1 LSENET
7 AGVSPS
13 RSVNEAKVVARKSST
28 VLSPADPV
36 PAGYG
41 EWLTRLKADIRRS
54 QTRALVRVNTEM
66 IHLYWRI
73 GRDILE
79 RQGQGGWGAK
89 IVDRI
94 AVDLRNE
101 FTGVDGFSRTNL
113 LYMRAFADAWTDEDF
128 VQRVVGQIPWGLN
141 IELLTKL
148 KDAASRRWYAQAALQ
163 HGWSRSVLAHQI
175 ETRLRERNGNSL
187 NNFAATLPPPESDMV
202 AAVFKDPYTLDFVT
216 LAPDAQERH
225 LEAKLIERIRDF
237 LLEMGRGFAF
247 VGSQYHLEIGDQ
259 DFYIDLLLYHIP
271 LHRYVVV
278 DLKMGRFTAEFAG
291 KMNFYINAVNRQLR
305 TPGDNETVGLVLCR
319 ERDRLIVDYSL
330 GGITAPIAVAKYEHT
345 ILPTSLSSALPA
357 PEVVEAGL
365 VAIIAEAGETAGGA
379 RDDEES

>member
-1 LSENET
+1 MFGDAPELFDRNCSKLSK
-7 AGVSPS
+7 P
-13 RSVNEAKVVARKSST
+13 
-28 VLSPADPV
+28 LSPGAVDQAP
-36 PAGYG
+36 PGYV

-54 QTRALVRVNTEM
+54 QTRALVRVNAEM
-66 IHLYWRI
+66 IHLYWCI

-79 RQGQGGWGAK
+79 RQGHEGWGAK

-101 FTGVDGFSRTNL
+101 FPGVDGFSRTNL
-113 LYMRAFADAWTDEDF
+113 LYMRAFAEAWADEEF

-148 KDAASRRWYAQAALQ
+148 KDAVTRRWYAQAALQ
-163 HGWSRSVLAHQI
+163 YGWSRPALAHQI
-175 ETRLRERNGNSL
+175 ETRLYERDGKSL
-187 NNFAATLPPPESDMV
+187 NNFTATLPPPESDMV
-202 AAVFKDPYTLDFVT
+202 AAAFKDPYTLDFVT
-216 LAPDAQERH
+216 LAPDAHERH

-237 LLEMGRGFAF
+237 LLEMGKGFAF
-247 VGSQYHLEIGDQ
+247 VGSQYHLAVGDQ

-305 TPGDNETVGLVLCR
+305 TQGDNEAVGLVLCR

-345 ILPTSLSSALPA
+345 VLPATIAAALPA
-357 PEVVEAGL
+357 PEVVEAGV
-365 VAIIAEAGETAGGA
+365 VAIFADETS
-379 RDDEES
+379 DSDQSNEES

>member
-1 LSENET
+1 MKEGLDILASKLST
-7 AGVSPS
+7 PQSLA
-13 RSVNEAKVVARKSST
+13 ST
-28 VLSPADPV
+28 DQDP
-36 PAGYG
+36 PGYG
-41 EWLTRLKADIRRS
+41 EWLVRLKADIRQS
-54 QTRALVRVNTEM
+54 QTRALVRVNAEM
-66 IHLYWRI
+66 IQLYWRI

-94 AVDLRNE
+94 AADLRGE
-101 FTGVDGFSRTNL
+101 FPGVDGFSRTNL
-113 LYMRAFADAWTDEDF
+113 LYMRAFADAWADEEF

-148 KDAASRRWYAQAALQ
+148 KDATTREWYAQAALQ
-163 HGWSRSVLAHQI
+163 HGWSRAVLAHQI
-175 ETRLRERNGNSL
+175 ETRLHERSGKSL
-187 NNFAATLPPPESDMV
+187 NNFTATLPPPESDMV
-202 AAVFKDPYTLDFVT
+202 AAAFKDPYTLDFVT

-237 LLEMGRGFAF
+237 LLEMGKGFAF
-247 VGSQYHLEIGDQ
+247 VGSQYHLEVGGQ

-278 DLKMGRFTAEFAG
+278 ELKMGRFTAEFAG
-291 KMNFYINAVNRQLR
+291 KMNFYINAVNHQLR

-345 ILPTSLSSALPA
+345 ILPAPLSAALPA

-365 VAIIAEAGETAGGA
+365 EAIISNAGGTPNGI
-379 RDDEES
+379 RDESED